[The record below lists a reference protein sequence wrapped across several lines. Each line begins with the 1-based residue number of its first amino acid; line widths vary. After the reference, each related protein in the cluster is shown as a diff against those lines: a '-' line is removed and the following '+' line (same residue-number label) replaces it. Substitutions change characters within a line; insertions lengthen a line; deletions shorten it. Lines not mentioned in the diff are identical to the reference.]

1 MSESKKE
8 IDFVKILKILGRTLL
23 VTVILLCVLLFCAVK
38 FLDSKY
44 LPPIV
49 EQIADDYID
58 GKLKVG
64 GIKLGFKLGFPIL
77 SVEVDS
83 LTLTSS
89 AFASLT
95 DEERGLL
102 PDYADSLL
110 TLDHMRGSLDI
121 KRLIANN
128 ELSLHDVVLRGLSV
142 NLVIAHDGK
151 ANYEIVK
158 DTSDT
163 LKPKEK
169 RKLPGFRINRFA
181 LESPKEIRFYN
192 AADSTSASVVLLTDA
207 AVESDK
213 EPTYRLKINGNVTSP
228 KAKLITNLE
237 QISFGLD
244 GKVYWNPLKPGLVAM
259 DEFEMRGAFIK
270 AVVTGEI
277 DLTDSPIV
285 RRASVDV
292 APIAATDLLTLLPD
306 SIRTAHNLYAPYF
319 ATDLRIGGRFE
330 LTKPMNLT
338 TDTLP
343 SARIRLEIPPA
354 TLTYGKARFEE
365 LAFDADI
372 STATNRPDSTVV
384 NITRCVMAGPATRLE
399 ASAWLT
405 TLFSDPSFDVN
416 LQGDLDLNNLPPFVH
431 EKIPGYLSG
440 VITADL
446 KADGRGS
453 MLKQEHI
460 HQLVADGY
468 VRADN
473 IYFLSADT
481 SKMVQLS
488 KARIDFDSKKIVA
501 DIPQLNAKLDVDTAN
516 ILIGG
521 VDIAFSSL
529 SLNAGV
535 ESLKAGIERKVALKD
550 TTRVPP
556 IDGKLQ
562 MARLNIISITDSAG
576 GRIRNLSGELRL
588 HRSKK
593 NDRIPKILANLNTKH
608 VSAGSLSDRIILN
621 DTKIQA
627 SLLKLPSVPE
637 KQKPSYDS
645 KKVSREYSY
654 IKPESVFKYV
664 YTKRHHKK
672 HTKRVYTA
680 QTSEHNEMLEWNLA
694 KGFSKF
700 LNQWQL
706 RGTVTTSDARLLTP
720 LLPLHNHFSH
730 IDLRFNND
738 TVNISDISLGIG
750 KSDIALSGLVTN
762 VRRALTSKTDNNLKA
777 NLSLL
782 SNTIDINQF
791 AAGIFTGAAYADRKR
806 KGKAHTMGS
815 FDDANLER
823 DLDALAKEDPGK
835 SAPFLIP
842 LNVNANLKIGASRVL
857 YSDLI
862 LQNMGGDLLV
872 YDGGVNLH
880 DLRATSDAGRLT
892 VSALYSAPKP
902 EDMHFG
908 FGLDLKDFNIGKF
921 VKLVPAIDS
930 ITPLMHD
937 FSGMINA
944 DIAATCRIDSGMNI
958 VLPTLD
964 AAIRITGDNLAF
976 IDPKKYRTLGKWLGF
991 KDKTDNTIHRMN
1003 VEMTVADGLMRVY
1016 PFAFNIDRY
1025 RLGIYGYNDLAMNFD
1040 YHISVLKSPLP
1051 FKFGITISGNPKK
1064 HKVRFGGAKFKEDTA
1079 IESVNVVNDAR
1090 INLIDQIENVFKRG
1104 VRNSRFAKL
1113 QVALPTDYDSVG
1125 DTGLSAADSLQLIRE
1140 GLMDASL
1147 PGASSDLSTQKR
1159 DNSKDSSHGRKEKSG
1174 KEKKKRKRWLF
1185 F

>member
-1 MSESKKE
+1 MSESSKK
-8 IDFVKILKILGRTLL
+8 IDFVKILKILGRTFL
-23 VTVILLCVLLFCAVK
+23 VTVILLCVLLFCVVR

-83 LTLTSS
+83 LTLTSN

-110 TLDHMRGSLDI
+110 TLDHMSGSLDI
-121 KRLIANN
+121 KRLVANN

-151 ANYEIVK
+151 ANYEIIK
-158 DTSDT
+158 EAPDT
-163 LKPKEK
+163 LKAKEK
-169 RKLPGFRINRFA
+169 GKLPGFRINRFA

-259 DEFEMRGAFIK
+259 DEFEMRGAFIR

-277 DLTDSPIV
+277 DLTDSPII

-306 SIRTAHNLYAPYF
+306 SIRALHHLYAPYF

-330 LTKPMNLT
+330 LTKPMNLA

-354 TLTYGKARFEE
+354 TLTYGKARFEG

-372 STATNRPDSTVV
+372 STVTNRPDSTVV

-399 ASAWLT
+399 ASALLT
-405 TLFSDPSFDVN
+405 TLISDPSFALNV
-416 LQGDLDLNNLPPFVH
+416 QGDLDLNNLPPFVH
-431 EKIPGYLSG
+431 EKIPGYISG

-453 MLKQEHI
+453 MLTQEHI
-460 HQLVADGY
+460 HKLVADGY
-468 VRADN
+468 LKAEN

-481 SKMVQLS
+481 SKMVQLG

-521 VDIAFSSL
+521 VDVAFSSL

-535 ESLKAGIERKVALKD
+535 EGEVDKRD
-550 TTRVPP
+550 TISVPP
-556 IDGKLQ
+556 IGGRLQ
-562 MARLNIISITDSAG
+562 VNRLNIISITDSAG
-576 GRIRNLSGELRL
+576 GRIRNLTGDLTL
-588 HRSKK
+588 QRSKK
-593 NDRIPKILANLNTKH
+593 QDRIPEILANLQTGR

-627 SLLKLPSVPE
+627 SLLKLPSSPE
-637 KQKPSYDS
+637 KQKASS
-645 KKVSREYSY
+645 KSKEISREYSY
-654 IKPESVFKYV
+654 IKPELVFKYV
-664 YTKRHHKK
+664 YAKRHHKK
-672 HTKRVYTA
+672 HTKRVYTT

-700 LNQWQL
+700 LNQWKL
-706 RGTVTTSDARLLTP
+706 RGAVTTRDARLLTP
-720 LLPLHNHFSH
+720 LLPLRNHFSH
-730 IDLRFNND
+730 IDLKFNND
-738 TVNISDISLGIG
+738 TVNISDISLRIG

-762 VRRALTSKTDNNLKA
+762 VKRALTSKTDNNLKA
-777 NLSLL
+777 NLALL
-782 SNTIDINQF
+782 SDTIDINQLASGVF
-791 AAGIFTGAAYADRKR
+791 IGSAYAHSKR
-806 KGKAHTMGS
+806 KGRTNKMDS
-815 FDDANLER
+815 NNDADLEKGII
-823 DLDALAKEDPGK
+823 ALAKEDPGK

-842 LNVNANLKIGASRVL
+842 LNVNANLKVGANKVL

-862 LQNMGGDLLV
+862 LSDMGGDMLV

-880 DLRATSDAGRLT
+880 DMRAVSDAGSLSI
-892 VSALYSAPKP
+892 SALYSAPRP
-902 EDMHFG
+902 EKMHFG

-921 VKLVPAIDS
+921 VRLVPAIDS
-930 ITPLMHD
+930 ITPLLHD

-991 KDKTDNTIHRMN
+991 KDKADNTIHRMN
-1003 VEMTVADGLMRVY
+1003 VEMTVADGVMRVY

-1025 RLGIYGYNDLAMNFD
+1025 RLGIYGYNDIAMNFD

-1079 IESVNVVNDAR
+1079 IESVSVVNDAR

-1104 VRNSRFAKL
+1104 VRNSRFLKL
-1113 QVALPTDYDSVG
+1113 QVARPAGYDSVA
-1125 DTGLSAADSLQLIRE
+1125 DPGLSAADSLQLIRE

-1174 KEKKKRKRWLF
+1174 EKKKKRKRWLF